1 MLDRKIKQTLIILL
15 CLLALT
21 FLFVFP
27 ALANAPVGY
36 TKGKDIQKG
45 GTTIPVFSELKDHW
59 AKDTVEKMVYQDI
72 IKGYEDDTF
81 RPENEISRL
90 EAAAILVR
98 ALKLTGGTEAELAAF
113 SDAATVPVWGRQILA
128 TAVKEALIKG
138 YPVEGGKTA
147 LNPANP
153 ITRAELATL
162 LSRLIIK
169 KQGSQESP
177 APAFADQDQI
187 PAWAQEGIALA
198 AAKDIIKG
206 YPDNTFKSAKK
217 VTRAETAVMVQRFF
231 GGDGDPFVKGTT
243 VEQAVRSDRETTVG
257 DLSQTGWQLDI
268 PANAFESDLTLTMSV
283 LSETESEN
291 YQNDAFKWIGK
302 PVKITAG
309 SENGVYL
316 GRPATVTMQIPK
328 EQRIP
333 KEKVDDYLAA
343 YYNGESWDYIFPAIT
358 KVSEGYITFETY
370 HFSLFSAVK
379 PTEEEKIK
387 LYTQKMAVQIWED
400 EEREKAFSDKVMDT
414 FNEAFEKMG
423 ISDETVKGKLLR
435 SVAKEYDFGTL
446 LVSTERGDVADFGV
460 KCGEMAANALIK
472 HLKMEDA
479 LMDNITGKGAAV
491 ATGLVKG
498 ALQLKDNNYTDATKE
513 LTSAFIGY
521 FPVGRAYQAA
531 VEVIDAG
538 IASWKDYE
546 LDEAYRN
553 YVKDTVGGFATVSDD
568 DWALMC
574 ATPQMSGYLIRLQSE
589 LDKDKAL
596 SARIAGQAGANLRK
610 TFEKRLA
617 SEKTVKGKEAEY
629 AKIIEG
635 FKKDLLLERGAFGF
649 GFDTDIESRLRTL
662 FAVRKN
668 ILDLFSGEM
677 PVLKSG
683 ESAESNLNEAIAM
696 WISFGPERR
705 GEFYQWL
712 EEKGYIEKVKPSAT
726 PAAPTASAS
735 NEAPASSAP
744 ASTSRT
750 TAEKKYAWVL
760 TETKTND
767 WQSKLDAQNKKTEGS
782 WRRDIAASAGSA
794 TFTETYIGKGNAWL
808 KQGLSQSGQVTW
820 TAPSRTMI
828 QPNEEFSIDLTTTHL
843 HNDHSNQSGGWTGSA
858 QVFYIDEA
866 GKQKGSAR
874 YLSDRDGKTSYT
886 AGSGNK
892 YQSFSYTVYGTFGEG
907 SEGDRMTIRVHASAG
922 IPGVQTFYIYEW
934 KEVP

>member
-1 MLDRKIKQTLIILL
+1 MSRLHRNCGAQLSDNVKSARGGAVSAPQNIEQTTSAPKAADTFVKKRGMPSRKILISAIAVVLV
-15 CLLALT
+15 LA
-21 FLFVFP
+21 
-27 ALANAPVGY
+27 VGI
-36 TKGKDIQKG
+36 GIV
-45 GTTIPVFSELKDHW
+45 P
-59 AKDTVEKMVYQDI
+59 
-72 IKGYEDDTF
+72 
-81 RPENEISRL
+81 RL
-90 EAAAILVR
+90 
-98 ALKLTGGTEAELAAF
+98 
-113 SDAATVPVWGRQILA
+113 
-128 TAVKEALIKG
+128 
-138 YPVEGGKTA
+138 
-147 LNPANP
+147 
-153 ITRAELATL
+153 
-162 LSRLIIK
+162 
-169 KQGSQESP
+169 
-177 APAFADQDQI
+177 
-187 PAWAQEGIALA
+187 
-198 AAKDIIKG
+198 
-206 YPDNTFKSAKK
+206 
-217 VTRAETAVMVQRFF
+217 F

-243 VEQAVRSDRETTVG
+243 VEQTVRPDRETTVG

-268 PANAFESDLTLTMSV
+268 PANAFESDLPLTMSV
-283 LSETESEN
+283 LSETEREN
-291 YQNDAFKWIGK
+291 YQNDAFKWIGT
-302 PVKITAG
+302 PVKIAAG

-316 GRPATVTMQIPK
+316 GRPVTVTMQIPK

-333 KEKVDDYLAA
+333 KEKVDAYLAA

-370 HFSLFSAVK
+370 HFSLFSAVE

-387 LYTQKMAVQIWED
+387 LYTQKMAVQVWED

-414 FNEAFEKMG
+414 FNEAFENMG

-435 SVAKEYDFGTL
+435 SVAKESDFGTL

-460 KCGEMAANALIK
+460 KCGELAANALIK

-498 ALQLKDNNYTDATKE
+498 ALQLKDGNYTDATKE
-513 LTSAFIGY
+513 LSSAFIGY

-574 ATPQMSGYLIRLQSE
+574 ATQMRGYLIRLQEEAKNAYCAVNGISRSE

-596 SARIAGQAGANLRK
+596 SARIASQAGANLRK

-617 SEKTVKGKEAEY
+617 SEKTIKGKEAEY
-629 AKIIEG
+629 VRIIEG

-668 ILDLFSGEM
+668 ILDLFGGEM

-726 PAAPTASAS
+726 PAAPT
-735 NEAPASSAP
+735 
-744 ASTSRT
+744 
-750 TAEKKYAWVL
+750 YAWVL

-767 WQSKLDAQNKKTEGS
+767 WQSKLDAENKKTEGS

-794 TFTETYIGKGNAWL
+794 TFTQTYIGKGNTWL
-808 KQGLSQSGQVTW
+808 KPGLSESGQVTW
-820 TAPSRTMI
+820 TAPSKTTI
-828 QPNEEFSIDLTTTHL
+828 LPNEEFSIDLTATHL
-843 HNDHSNQSGGWTGSA
+843 HNDHSNQSGGWWGSA

-866 GKQKGSAR
+866 GEQKGSAR
-874 YLSDRDGKTSYT
+874 NLSDRDGKTSFT
-886 AGSGNK
+886 AGTK
-892 YQSFSYTVYGTFGEG
+892 YPSLSSTVYGTFGAG
-907 SEGDRMTIRVHASAG
+907 SEGDRMAIRVSASGGNVA
-922 IPGVQTFYIYEW
+922 VQTFYIYEW